1 MKQEQGKE
9 VGDKFKEVIS
19 DRGFKLDDGICG

>member
-19 DRGFKLDDGICG
+19 GHGFKLDDGICG